1 MALTTTQVSQLYVSI
16 FGRVSEGSGNT
27 FWKTEATNM
36 TTTAEAM
43 FALDNVAT
51 FFGVSNYTS
60 ATNVRTVVEAIYLNL
75 FAKAPA
81 DDTAGI
87 TYWIGKVTTD
97 GQTLGSV
104 VADLI
109 AAAQLTANAGNAQD
123 QFNNKVALSD
133 YAANNLTAH
142 TTDAAFQ
149 AFSANVDHTAAS
161 LVTAKA
167 LVLAAVPYVANPGST
182 FTLTTG
188 INKGTAFTGTAK
200 DDTFNALTNNTWT
213 SFDAIDGGEGKDT
226 FSVLTSA
233 TAAPGLAT
241 VTNVENI
248 DINTTGA
255 GFTLDTTAMAGVE
268 TLTVSASTAGALAL
282 TIAATTTLGAIA
294 TGSGT
299 ITLVGGKGDL
309 SLQSG
314 SGAIVVGEDTTPT
327 AAAANNFDAV
337 STTST
342 GNHSIADNSGT
353 AGAIGS
359 TIKTVS
365 LNGVAT
371 GDLDMNGLTT
381 LNMIGATGTTTVTSA
396 AATRALTVNISGAL
410 SATYSVVDANATT
423 VTVNSAAAAT
433 MTAGT
438 FALATTATV
447 SASANTII
455 TTLALAEAT
464 AITLSG
470 AGGTL
475 AASTFTVAKMVTLTI
490 TGNKLVTVGA
500 TNSTLTAM
508 TTVDASD
515 NTGGVTMGQALA
527 VDDAYT
533 GGSGVDTLTIGAST
547 VATTLGA
554 GNDVLTI
561 TAGTAANG
569 TIAGGDGTG
578 DTLVMTETLADKAA
592 GLSLNGIQ
600 AGRMS
605 GFEILSLTTVTQSK
619 NVDMAQLD
627 NIATVT
633 ATRASALVLDNFVN
647 GGTYISTDSQS
658 TLTTINV
665 KEALVAGHNSDTVNY
680 TLNGAT
686 SGGAVD
692 QGVTVMAG
700 VETLNILSTRSGI
713 VVAGDTNTLGL
724 TIANIENIVVTGDV
738 DLNLDVAIAAASF
751 ESIDAS
757 ANTNGLI
764 VTAAGAA
771 QGVTLKGSL
780 LGANTMTGGNGSD
793 AITGGAGIDVIIGGT
808 GADIVSTGA
817 GVDTITFTSEVTLG
831 DTLTG
836 GAGADAFIQ
845 LNTISTTTISTII
858 TDFDFG
864 TSTTKVDDIELST
877 TMLEGMTGVIDLVDT
892 NADNG
897 TGGVVVQVTAD
908 AQTVTGADL
917 IVITNATYTNTTTLL
932 AGLDTA
938 GASTVTYSIA
948 VSADDAIMYMYSDG
962 TDAYMALV
970 VAGGT
975 NINSDGA
982 DTAYNV
988 VTFKGINLAGLLNVD
1003 TTDYLSIA

>member
-213 SFDAIDGGEGKDT
+213 SFDAIDGGAGKDT

-255 GFTLDTTAMAGVE
+255 GFTLDTTTMAGVE

-299 ITLVGGKGDL
+299 ITLIGGKGDL

-314 SGAIVVGEDTTPT
+314 SGAIVVGEDSTPT

-365 LNGVAT
+365 LNGVAV

-381 LNMIGATGTTTVTSA
+381 LNMIGATGATTVTSA
-396 AATRALTVNISGAL
+396 AGTRALTVNVSGAL
-410 SATYSVVDANATT
+410 SDTYSVVDANATT
-423 VTVNSAAAAT
+423 VTVNVAAAAT

-438 FALATTATV
+438 FALATAATV
-447 SASANTII
+447 SASANTVI

-464 AITLSG
+464 AVTLSG

-490 TGNKLVTVGA
+490 AGNKLVTVGA
-500 TNSTLTAM
+500 TASTLTAM
-508 TTVDASD
+508 TTVDATANS
-515 NTGGVTMGQALA
+515 GGVTMGQALA
-527 VDDAYT
+527 VDDAYA
-533 GGSGVDTLTIGAST
+533 GGSGADTLTIGAST

-554 GNDVLTI
+554 GDDVLTI
-561 TAGTAANG
+561 TAGTG
-569 TIAGGDGTG
+569 VGGSVAGGAGTA
-578 DTLVMTETLADKAA
+578 DTIVMTEVLAGNAA
-592 GLSLNGIQ
+592 LSGDSIQ

-605 GFEILSLTTVTQSK
+605 GFEVLSLTAVDQSK
-619 NVDMAQLD
+619 IVDMAKLD
-627 NIATVT
+627 NMATVT
-633 ATRASALVLDNFVN
+633 ATAATALVLANFVN
-647 GGTYISTDSQS
+647 GGTYISTGTTSS
-658 TLTTINV
+658 LTTIQV
-665 KEALVAGHNSDTVNY
+665 KDALVAGHNSDTVNY
-680 TLNGAT
+680 SINNAT
-686 SGGAVD
+686 SGGARD
-692 QGVTVMAG
+692 QGLSVLAG
-700 VETLNILSTRSGI
+700 VETLNITSGRSGI
-713 VVAGDTNTLGL
+713 AVVGDTNVLGL
-724 TIANIENIVVTGDV
+724 TIANIRNIVVDGDV
-738 DLNLDVAIAAASF
+738 DLNLDVALDQASF
-751 ESIDAS
+751 QSIDAS
-757 ANTNGLI
+757 ANTDGII

-771 QGVTLKGSL
+771 QGVTIIGTATGK
-780 LGANTMTGGNGSD
+780 NTMTGGDSNDS
-793 AITGGAGIDVIIGGT
+793 ITGGSGIDIVIGGT
-808 GADIVSTGA
+808 GADIISTGA
-817 GVDTITFTSEVTLG
+817 GVDTITFSQQTTVG
-831 DTLTG
+831 DTITG
-836 GAGADAFIQ
+836 GAGKDAFIQ
-845 LNTISTTTISTII
+845 ANTIAATNTATII

-864 TSTTKVDDIELST
+864 TVSTTEDDLELSNAF
-877 TMLEGMTGVIDLVDT
+877 LDGLTGVTDVVDT
-892 NADNG
+892 GASS
-897 TGGVVVQVTAD
+897 TAGGVVTRVTAD
-908 AQTVTGADL
+908 AQIVTDTDL
-917 IVITNATYTNTTTLL
+917 IVITNATYASTTALL

-938 GASTVTYSIA
+938 GASTVVYNTQLANNDGIL
-948 VSADDAIMYMYSDG
+948 YMYSDG
-962 TDAYMALV
+962 TNAFVAIV

-982 DTAYNV
+982 DIAINIV
-988 VTFKGINLAGLLNVD
+988 QLNGIDLAGLANVD
-1003 TTDYLSIA
+1003 TGDYLTIA